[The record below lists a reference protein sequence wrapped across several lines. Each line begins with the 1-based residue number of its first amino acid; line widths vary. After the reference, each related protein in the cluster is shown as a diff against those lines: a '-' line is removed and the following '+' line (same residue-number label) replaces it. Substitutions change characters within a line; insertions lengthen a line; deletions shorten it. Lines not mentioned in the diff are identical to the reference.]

1 MIDLEENKR
10 TLTDME
16 ERLSSLEKTI
26 GTVDELEKKL
36 KELEHQTLAEG
47 FWNDNKKSNSV
58 LQEIKSVKAKYTG
71 IKDIKQ
77 NIANLLEMNEFLQL
91 ENDEEL
97 SKELEKSTLKLEK
110 DLEKLETKMLLSGK
124 YDKNNA
130 IITLHAGAGG
140 TEAVPGR
147 PVLPAQCGDPPH
159 TASAGTAG
167 RYSSTRLPFL
177 GPLQ

>member
-58 LQEIKSVKAKYTG
+58 LQEIKSVK
-71 IKDIKQ
+71 
-77 NIANLLEMNEFLQL
+77 
-91 ENDEEL
+91 
-97 SKELEKSTLKLEK
+97 SKIYRYK
-110 DLEKLETKMLLSGK
+110 G
-124 YDKNNA
+124 YKNK
-130 IITLHAGAGG
+130 I
-140 TEAVPGR
+140 
-147 PVLPAQCGDPPH
+147 
-159 TASAGTAG
+159 
-167 RYSSTRLPFL
+167 
-177 GPLQ
+177 